1 MRRVTTVLI
10 AAVALLGVAAAGLLV
25 AGCGSSG
32 SGSVPSDAVATVGT
46 TTVTKADFDQLLAQA
61 KTQMKAQGMT
71 VPAVGS
77 ATYDHYVAQI
87 VNYLVQEQVVAQSAK
102 DLGVS
107 VTDKDVATQIASI
120 EKANGGEKK
129 VLTLLKQQGM
139 TMELLK
145 RSILGQMLSQRAAAK
160 VTTKASVTD
169 AEVQAYWNAHKA
181 QYLKTK
187 TTSTFAKAKATIQ
200 QTLLGAKKQQLWNT
214 WITAR
219 EKTLKVVY
227 AAGYDPTK
235 LLASA
240 SAAATASASP
250 TTGG

>member
-1 MRRVTTVLI
+1 MRRVITVLI
-10 AAVALLGVAAAGLLV
+10 AAVALLGLAAAGVLI

-32 SGSVPSDAVATVGT
+32 SGSVPSDAVATVGGV
-46 TTVTKADFDQLLAQA
+46 TVTKADFDQLFNQA

-71 VPAVGS
+71 VPTAGS
-77 ATYDHYVAQI
+77 ATYDQYVAQ
-87 VNYLVQEQVVAQSAK
+87 VVTYLVQEQVVAQSAK

-107 VTDKDVATQIASI
+107 ATDKEVTTQIAAI

-129 VLTLLKQQGM
+129 VLALLKQQGM

-160 VTTKASVTD
+160 VTTKAAVTD
-169 AEVQAYWNAHKA
+169 AETQAYWNAHKS

-187 TTSTFAKAKATIQ
+187 STNTFAKAKSTIQ
-200 QTLLGAKKQQLWNT
+200 QTLLAAKKQQLWNT
-214 WITAR
+214 WIAAR
-219 EKTLKVVY
+219 QKALKVAY
-227 AAGYDPTK
+227 AAGYDPTR

-240 SAAATASASP
+240 SAAATASPSP